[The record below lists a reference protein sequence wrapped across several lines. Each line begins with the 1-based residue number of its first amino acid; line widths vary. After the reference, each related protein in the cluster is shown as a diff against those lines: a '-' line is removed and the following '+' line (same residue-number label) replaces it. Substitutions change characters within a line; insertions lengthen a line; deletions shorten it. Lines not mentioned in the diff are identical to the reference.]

1 MKIAIIGYSGS
12 GKSSLA
18 RRLGELYQ
26 LPVTHLDQLHFLPNW
41 QERET
46 PAFQKLVKNIL
57 AQDNWLIEGNY
68 GEAYYQER
76 LAQADTIIMLLFP
89 AYRAYFRVLKRYLTY
104 RGKTRP
110 DIADNCPE
118 KLDWAFT
125 KWIWRDGRTR
135 RHKNNYSKIAQT
147 YAHKVIILKHQK
159 EIDHYLKTVEQEVT
173 TSS

>member
-18 RRLGELYQ
+18 RQLGQLYD

-46 PAFQKLVKNIL
+46 SAFQTLINNLV
-57 AQDNWLIEGNY
+57 AQDDWLIEGNY
-68 GEAYYQER
+68 RKAGYQER
-76 LAQADTIIMLLFP
+76 IEQADIIIMLLFP
-89 AYRAYFRVLKRYLTY
+89 AYRAYFRVLKRYLKY

-110 DIADNCPE
+110 DMADACPE

-125 KWIWRDGRTR
+125 KWIWFGGRSK
-135 RHKNNYSKIAQT
+135 RHKENYKQIAKNYQN
-147 YAHKVIILKHQK
+147 KVVILTNQK
-159 EIDHYLKTVEQEVT
+159 EIDNYLKKVEQKLRQ
-173 TSS
+173 SS